1 MNCNTKYW
9 FKCNTCD
16 HSFDSELA
24 NINFGKWCPYCS
36 NPPKQLCNDS
46 NCITCFNKSF
56 ACHKKAFFWDSAKNK
71 CSARDC
77 FLNSECKYW
86 FVCEFCQHSFE
97 ASLTR
102 VSYNGWCPY
111 CSNPPKKLCNNST
124 CTLCFKKSFAMSIK
138 AKFWNDLKNKSIT
151 PRQVFLHCNS
161 KYWFICEKGHD
172 FLMKLC
178 SISKN
183 HWCHYCVNK
192 TEQKMYNT
200 LSIHFP
206 SLQREYK
213 PYWSQNKRY
222 DFLIPEMNTI
232 IELDGR
238 QHFVQVKIGNHL
250 TVLNQMTY
258 KK

>member
-1 MNCNTKYW
+1 MSKGYWCPYCSSPPQKLCDNLDCSTCFKKSFASHEKPLFWNYEKNDCVPRDLFLNCNTKYW

-151 PRQVFLHCNS
+151 PRQVFCTAIVNIGS
-161 KYWFICEKGHD
+161 FVKKDMI
-172 FLMKLC
+172 FL
-178 SISKN
+178 
-183 HWCHYCVNK
+183 
-192 TEQKMYNT
+192 
-200 LSIHFP
+200 
-206 SLQREYK
+206 
-213 PYWSQNKRY
+213 
-222 DFLIPEMNTI
+222 
-232 IELDGR
+232 
-238 QHFVQVKIGNHL
+238 
-250 TVLNQMTY
+250 
-258 KK
+258 